1 MKKQVPALLLAICIF
16 TSGCSTKNLSF
27 SERAD
32 YDKLVSQRVV
42 SETEPISFKGPK
54 KTVVWDIILP
64 GVGTIY
70 AGGKQSWGWII
81 GGILLW
87 PASMVYQPF
96 IGRKVARNENQ
107 RRSVEYY
114 KNGAHTDRIADLQ
127 EKGKLPAAF
136 KSRDQV
142 QVNF

>member
-1 MKKQVPALLLAICIF
+1 MLSVCVLA
-16 TSGCSTKNLSF
+16 SGCSTKNLTV

-32 YDKLVSQRVV
+32 YDTLVKQQVV
-42 SETEPISFKGPK
+42 VEPIPFKSKK
-54 KTVVWDIILP
+54 KTIIWDIILP

-70 AGGKQSWGWII
+70 AGGGDSWGWII

-96 IGRKVARNENQ
+96 IGRKVAYNESE
-107 RRSVEYY
+107 RRTVQYY
-114 KNGAHTDRIADLQ
+114 KLGNHT
-127 EKGKLPAAF
+127 EKLEKLKAKDKLPAGF
-136 KSRDQV
+136 KPREQV